1 MTDIVVPGSTDMH
14 LVAHVE
20 TTPRPGET
28 LTGRESRTTSATA
41 SRRAGTTAHPRGTLS
56 TTDTVSRTDTL
67 STTDTSSTTGT
78 ACTTDTACTTGTVDR
93 IPPELLAVTG
103 LSAPEEHHDAAL
115 TGRGDPWAA
124 AAPALL
130 GTVEDVVVRP
140 GAAGSRCAVPGTE
153 PVTAAAPRLSAVD
166 STGVGDTRAGAL
178 AVAPGEDRPVRESPV
193 PAAAATAFPVRRRGA
208 AASTPYRS
216 EIEKQ
221 HTS

>member
-1 MTDIVVPGSTDMH
+1 MTDIVVPGSTDMN
-14 LVAHVE
+14 LAAHVE

-41 SRRAGTTAHPRGTLS
+41 SRRAGTTAHPRDTLS
-56 TTDTVSRTDTL
+56 TTDTVS
-67 STTDTSSTTGT
+67 TTDTSS
-78 ACTTDTACTTGTVDR
+78 TTDTACTTGTVDR

-115 TGRGDPWAA
+115 TGRGDLWVA

-178 AVAPGEDRPVRESPV
+178 AVAPGEDRPARESPV
-193 PAAAATAFPVRRRGA
+193 PAAATASPVRRRGA